1 MEESIT
7 NLIALKQIKGLSDK
21 KIIDLLTYFHSP
33 NKMFSSNFN
42 EFIKFDYI
50 NKPIYEQLISIP
62 EKNTGKISETVRYWR
77 KNDVH
82 IISYFDSPYP
92 IKLKNISRPPLLL
105 FLTGNIELLNK
116 PSISIVGSRESST
129 ITLDWTYEISQVL
142 SKKGYTIISGGAKGV
157 DAAAHKGALVVNGST
172 ICVLGSGF
180 DNVYP
185 KENIELIESIK
196 KKGLVISEHLPE
208 DRVNQISLLERNRIT
223 SGLGDA
229 ILIVSAKTNGGTTY
243 QIREAQRQKK
253 KIFCPNPENGLE
265 PREGIL
271 SLIKERKITVIN
283 NADDIINSIKKDDS
297 QPKLLEYSGE
307 ILTS

>member
-1 MEESIT
+1 MRVDIT

-21 KIIDLLTYFHSP
+21 KIINLLTYFHNP
-33 NKMFSSNFN
+33 NELFSSDLN

-50 NKPIYEQLISIP
+50 DKPIYEQLTSMP
-62 EKNTGKISETVRYWR
+62 EKNFGEISETVGRWR
-77 KNDVH
+77 KNGIR
-82 IISYFDSPYP
+82 IISYFDSSYP

-105 FLTGNIELLNK
+105 FFTGDIELLNK

-129 ITLDWTYEISQVL
+129 RTLDWTYEISQIL

-157 DAAAHKGALVVNGST
+157 DAAAHKGALTVNGNT

-185 KENIELIESIK
+185 KENIQLIESIE

-208 DRVNQISLLERNRIT
+208 DRVNSISLLERNRIT

-229 ILIVSAKTNGGTTY
+229 ILIVSAKINGGTTY
-243 QIREAQRQKK
+243 QTREAQKQNKK
-253 KIFCPNPENGLE
+253 MFCPNPEKGLE
-265 PREGIL
+265 PREGIV

-283 NADDIINSIKKDDS
+283 NADDLISLIKKDDS
-297 QPKLLEYSGE
+297 QPRLLEYSE
-307 ILTS
+307 ELLTS